1 MTMPIRA
8 TLADLQPILGFQER
22 AYHENRA
29 IKGVEPLPLSV
40 DYNGLFAFMEFWIEG
55 PLDHPEGLVILDPTH
70 EPPGDALYIW
80 SIATAPEQRGKG
92 LGNRLLDFVEARAK
106 ALNRRAVTLVTN
118 SRLPERIAWYLRH
131 DFVIMRHE
139 TLADRTIVH
148 MRKNLAS
155 D

>member
-1 MTMPIRA
+1 MPIRA

-40 DYNGLFAFMEFWIEG
+40 DYTGLFAFMEFWIEG

-148 MRKNLAS
+148 MRKSLAS